1 MRMRE
6 DIYIERKIVSGRYI
20 PDGFS
25 DVLAEFEETEL
36 TPLQTAYISEKIT
49 SSNNNFVFVTGLLA
63 VVGALGAVFGSDPKT
78 ALYVMLFYGA
88 AALLYKPVR
97 NLWIAPVKTNFECGN
112 YKAYKLLV
120 TEKFVN
126 MIDSSDAP
134 SVSRQKTATYYLS
147 ICGVNVNIPFECYI
161 GAQEGGFITGVL
173 VDTGDKKWF
182 IVCSPSL

>member
-1 MRMRE
+1 MRE

-20 PDGFS
+20 SDGFA

-49 SSNNNFVFVTGLLA
+49 SSNDTFVFLTGFFA
-63 VVGALGAVFGSDPKT
+63 IIGALGTIFSSEPKT

-97 NLWIAPVKTNFECGN
+97 NIWIAPVKTNFECGN

-126 MIDSSDAP
+126 KIDYSDAP
-134 SVSRQKTATYYLS
+134 SVSMQKTDTYYLS
-147 ICGVNVNIPFECYI
+147 ICGVNVNVPFECYI

-173 VDTGDKKWF
+173 VDTGDEKWF
-182 IVCSPSL
+182 IVCNPVL

>member
-1 MRMRE
+1 MRE
-6 DIYIERKIVSGRYI
+6 DIYIEIKIVSGIYI
-20 PDGFS
+20 SDGFA
-25 DVLAEFEETEL
+25 DVLAEFEETGL
-36 TPLQTAYISEKIT
+36 TALQTAYISKKIS
-49 SSNNNFVFVTGLLA
+49 SSNNNFVFVTGLIA
-63 VVGALGAVFGSDPKT
+63 AVGALGTVFSSEPKT

-97 NLWIAPVKTNFECGN
+97 NIWIAPVKTNFECGN

-126 MIDSSDAP
+126 KIDYSNAP
-134 SVSRQKTATYYLS
+134 SVSMQKTGTYYLS
-147 ICGVNVNIPFECYI
+147 ICGVNVNVPFECYI

-182 IVCSPSL
+182 IVCNPSL